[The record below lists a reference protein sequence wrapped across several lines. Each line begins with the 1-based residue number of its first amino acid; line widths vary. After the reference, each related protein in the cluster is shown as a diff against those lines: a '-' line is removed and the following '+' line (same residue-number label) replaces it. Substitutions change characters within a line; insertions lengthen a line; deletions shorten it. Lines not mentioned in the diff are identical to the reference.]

1 MSINS
6 YQILINWIRPRRGR
20 QLLGRVTWHR
30 QTVRET
36 RRGGGKVGEGPRGW
50 GSSTAVNLTSPIQPS
65 RAAMLLAVVT
75 LCSCV
80 CLSCASD
87 IMTRG
92 VLARGRVTSTSY
104 ELTRIRYN
112 WWELGTKTA
121 NFVLSCRIVLIPY
134 LIPRFSHNH
143 QEIFTIVPYSTLIPE
158 AIFHQEGYCRNCT
171 VFHLVFPRLTH
182 IFLYIFIVKYI
193 HNILSLIPY

>member
-1 MSINS
+1 MLPQGSDGFRVSFSAVRPPPMVGGSI
-6 YQILINWIRPRRGR
+6 
-20 QLLGRVTWHR
+20 
-30 QTVRET
+30 
-36 RRGGGKVGEGPRGW
+36 
-50 GSSTAVNLTSPIQPS
+50 SSTQIKTCHVET
-65 RAAMLLAVVT
+65 
-75 LCSCV
+75 CG
-80 CLSCASD
+80 
-87 IMTRG
+87 RG

-112 WWELGTKTA
+112 WWELGTKMA
-121 NFVLSCRIVLIPY
+121 NFVLSCQIVLIPY

>member
-1 MSINS
+1 M
-6 YQILINWIRPRRGR
+6 ILLNWCRYGESNCFCGGNKLQRIAIFRGDFFCDFS
-20 QLLGRVTWHR
+20 LLLVF
-30 QTVRET
+30 VD
-36 RRGGGKVGEGPRGW
+36 
-50 GSSTAVNLTSPIQPS
+50 
-65 RAAMLLAVVT
+65 LL
-75 LCSCV
+75 
-80 CLSCASD
+80 
-87 IMTRG
+87 MRG

-112 WWELGTKTA
+112 WWELGTKMA
-121 NFVLSCRIVLIPY
+121 NFVLSCQIVLIPY

>member
-1 MSINS
+1 MTWCLTRPNDYSFTSWTSTQKLFAALSSWSMS
-6 YQILINWIRPRRGR
+6 LIEAQYLPEFNVRNKEKKGKLTKLRRYIS
-20 QLLGRVTWHR
+20 Q
-30 QTVRET
+30 
-36 RRGGGKVGEGPRGW
+36 
-50 GSSTAVNLTSPIQPS
+50 
-65 RAAMLLAVVT
+65 
-75 LCSCV
+75 
-80 CLSCASD
+80 
-87 IMTRG
+87 TRG

-112 WWELGTKTA
+112 WLELGTKTA
-121 NFVLSCRIVLIPY
+121 NFILSCRIVLIPY

>member
-1 MSINS
+1 MLFFFHGWNN
-6 YQILINWIRPRRGR
+6 LVHWLTNVGCMCRCTHHKRRWFFPPRP
-20 QLLGRVTWHR
+20 
-30 QTVRET
+30 
-36 RRGGGKVGEGPRGW
+36 KKKGW
-50 GSSTAVNLTSPIQPS
+50 VHISTNICGTQWNL
-65 RAAMLLAVVT
+65 R
-75 LCSCV
+75 
-80 CLSCASD
+80 
-87 IMTRG
+87 RG

-112 WWELGTKTA
+112 WWELGTKMA
-121 NFVLSCRIVLIPY
+121 NFVLSCQIVLIPY

>member
-1 MSINS
+1 MCWKFKWHFPHYPIGNF
-6 YQILINWIRPRRGR
+6 YWV
-20 QLLGRVTWHR
+20 VTWNVFYMPVAVSNV
-30 QTVRET
+30 TFGTWCT
-36 RRGGGKVGEGPRGW
+36 RKKSHW
-50 GSSTAVNLTSPIQPS
+50 KW
-65 RAAMLLAVVT
+65 
-75 LCSCV
+75 
-80 CLSCASD
+80 
-87 IMTRG
+87 RG

-112 WWELGTKTA
+112 WWELGTKMA
-121 NFVLSCRIVLIPY
+121 NFVLSCQIVLIPY